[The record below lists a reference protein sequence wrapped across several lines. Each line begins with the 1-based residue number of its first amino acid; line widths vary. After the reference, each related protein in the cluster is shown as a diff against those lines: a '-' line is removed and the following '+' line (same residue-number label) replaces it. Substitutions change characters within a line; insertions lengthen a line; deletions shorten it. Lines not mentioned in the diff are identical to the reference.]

1 MPMIPP
7 TVAEV
12 RAAQLAHVLA
22 RAVRDGEV
30 GVPDAL
36 RVLRHELRRR
46 NTNKKLKIPT
56 RSRGA
61 QTVIDKYGAAG
72 APKNDSDDALHADH
86 VHPLT
91 EATLRDTDTVEKWVV
106 ELRRVQMVV
115 CVTAAENYR
124 LEVLEW
130 SGTTGLGST
139 RSPAS
144 SSRPTNCP
152 GSSKRLEGQRPVA
165 WTTPDAG
172 TAVSPSRV
180 TR

>member
-7 TVAEV
+7 TVAEL
-12 RAAQLAHVLA
+12 RAAQLAHVLD

-46 NTNKKLKIPT
+46 TTNKKLKIPT
-56 RSRGA
+56 RSLGA
-61 QTVIDKYGAAG
+61 QAVIDKYGAAG
-72 APKNDSDDALHADH
+72 VPKNDSDDALHADH

-124 LEVLEW
+124 LEVLERN
-130 SGTTGLGST
+130 GTTG
-139 RSPAS
+139 
-144 SSRPTNCP
+144 P
-152 GSSKRLEGQRPVA
+152 GKYALAGIEF
-165 WTTPDAG
+165 TTHQLPWVIE
-172 TAVSPSRV
+172 TA
-180 TR
+180 